1 MWHQKRCVG
10 LNPFWMQPAKSG
22 TVWNSERRMDGTD
35 VTDVHRI
42 ATHTVHIDHI
52 APIRL
57 LQNTKFQEVNGT
69 LHPLSLSLRFIQGAI
84 CKKKRFLD
92 NDLKLKSYFV
102 LVQRQTFVV

>member
-84 CKKKRFLD
+84 CKKK
-92 NDLKLKSYFV
+92 NDF
-102 LVQRQTFVV
+102 